1 MDYKFA
7 LRKGDARA
15 LLILQQESRGGDV
28 GRAGGQEEGRR
39 DSAKEMG
46 LTQSSI
52 IESSDPSYSS
62 FVGLNSYKKTKYKFL
77 A

>member
-52 IESSDPSYSS
+52 LSLVIP
-62 FVGLNSYKKTKYKFL
+62 LTAHLK
-77 A
+77 